1 MCRITHICAEVTT
14 ALFQC
19 IEAFSVHKVKN
30 KTKFKKA
37 QQLQSFKTSPSSQ
50 EDLIGSSDISLK
62 IVELC
67 AVGMVFK
74 TENVDISFIL

>member
-19 IEAFSVHKVKN
+19 IESVSVHKVKN

-50 EDLIGSSDISLK
+50 EDLISSSSVSPK

-74 TENVDISFIL
+74 TEYFDISFIM